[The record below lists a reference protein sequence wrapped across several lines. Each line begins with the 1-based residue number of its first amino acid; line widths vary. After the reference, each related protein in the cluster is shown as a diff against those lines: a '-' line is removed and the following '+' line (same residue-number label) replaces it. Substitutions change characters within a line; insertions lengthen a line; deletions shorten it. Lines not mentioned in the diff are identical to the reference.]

1 MELREYWNIIRRR
14 WWLPAAIT
22 LVALVASTAVG
33 LRGAAAYKTDMRV
46 AISTIPTPDPNAVL
60 YYDPIYYSN
69 LDSEYLADD
78 MSELLTSRAFA
89 DEVKREL
96 ATSSTPFDV
105 DPLTIVNATRTKK
118 THRFIDITL
127 TTSTFEEG
135 DMLAGSI
142 SRILADPAHLAI
154 YLKALTAYNTQMVV
168 VTPPVTH
175 RANTV
180 LGLISEIGLRTLIGL
195 FVGIAAAILVDYID
209 PSVRSRQEAEAV
221 LQLPVLGEIPRT
233 RRGVAACAR
242 CEDRSDRIRGSADA
256 ARTLVDSA
264 RSSRPGGRG
273 GVCV

>member
-1 MELREYWNIIRRR
+1 MELREYWNIVRRR

-33 LRGAAAYKTDMRV
+33 LRGAAAYKTDLRV

-135 DMLAGSI
+135 DLIAGSI

-180 LGLISEIGLRTLIGL
+180 PGLISEIALRTVIGL
-195 FVGIAAAILVDYID
+195 LVGIGLTFLIDYVD
-209 PSVRSRQEAEAV
+209 PSVRSREEAEAV
-221 LQLPVLGEIPRT
+221 LRMPVLGEIPRT
-233 RRGVAACAR
+233 RRGEVA
-242 CEDRSDRIRGSADA
+242 
-256 ARTLVDSA
+256 
-264 RSSRPGGRG
+264 
-273 GVCV
+273 